1 MKLYA
6 GIDLHSNNHVVVLSD
21 AEGKEVYRKRHPNDL
36 KVTLNALE
44 PHQAQIEG
52 VAVESTYNWYW
63 LVDGLMD
70 NGYRV
75 HLVNTAA
82 VQQYQGL
89 KYADDNTDA
98 RWLSNLL
105 RLGILP
111 EGYIFPR
118 EERAVRD
125 LSRKRMQLVQMRTA
139 NILSI
144 QNIAARNRGSSLS
157 ANRVKALAPEDIEQL
172 FPLSEVALAVDSN
185 RVIVQALEE
194 QIIRLE
200 KAMLAHAKIRPELH
214 HLLSAPGIGKVLAL
228 AILLETGDIG
238 RFAGPGNYASYC
250 RCVGS
255 DRISNGKSKGKGNT
269 KNGNKYLAWAYIEAA
284 NFAIRH
290 NDRIKR
296 YYQRKLAKTHR
307 VVAKKTVAHKMAR
320 ACYHMMRERTDFD
333 LDRAFG

>member
-1 MKLYA
+1 MTLYC

-21 AEGKEVYRKRHPNDL
+21 GDGKEVYRKRLPNDL
-36 KVTLNALE
+36 KITLEALE
-44 PHQAQIEG
+44 PYQPQIEG

-89 KYADDNTDA
+89 KYSDDNTDA

-125 LSRKRMQLVQMRTA
+125 LSRKRIQLVQMRTA

-157 ANRVKALAPEDIEQL
+157 ANRVKTLLPEDIEEL
-172 FPLSEVALAVDSN
+172 FSLSQVALAVDSS
-185 RVIVQALEE
+185 RTIVQALEE
-194 QIIRLE
+194 QVIRLE
-200 KAMLAHAKIRPELH
+200 KAMLEHAKIRPEFH
-214 HLLSAPGIGKVLAL
+214 RLLTAPGIGRVLAL
-228 AILLETGDIG
+228 TILLETGDIR

-250 RCVGS
+250 RCVRS
-255 DRISNGKSKGKGNT
+255 DRVSNGKSKGKGNT
-269 KNGNKYLAWAYIEAA
+269 KNGNKYLAWAYLEAA
-284 NFAIRH
+284 NFAIRY
-290 NDRIKR
+290 DERVKR
-296 YYQRKLAKTHR
+296 YYQRKLAKSR
-307 VVAKKTVAHKMAR
+307 VVVAKKTIAHKMAR
-320 ACYHMMRERTDFD
+320 ACYYVMRDQVDFD
-333 LDRAFG
+333 IRANA